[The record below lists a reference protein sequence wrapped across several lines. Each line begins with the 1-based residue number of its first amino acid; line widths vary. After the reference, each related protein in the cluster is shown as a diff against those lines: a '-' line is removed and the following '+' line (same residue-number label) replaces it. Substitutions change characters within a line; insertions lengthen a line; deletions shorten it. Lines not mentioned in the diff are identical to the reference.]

1 MTERQNKKL
10 QKAIKAYESI
20 DTNKDLSRL
29 NLTLIDYHTIPE
41 ITARLQVYGFA
52 ETFIYNVAEWFR
64 KQGFKVILGTVNY
77 RISF

>member
-41 ITARLQVYGFA
+41 ITARLQV
-52 ETFIYNVAEWFR
+52 V
-64 KQGFKVILGTVNY
+64 
-77 RISF
+77 